1 MLAMMAVSTVPF
13 FALAVIASELQDEF
27 DISKFEL
34 GVLAAVN
41 TGIGALFAPTAGR
54 LSDSIG
60 ARNSVLLTL
69 VSSAASAAVL
79 ALASSFGLLIAG
91 AAVGGIAQGAGNPA
105 ANKAISVGVDEAK
118 RGVATGIKQS
128 GVQVGVAI
136 AGFTTPLMGA
146 SYGWRSAMWMY
157 AALAVLA
164 MAGLRLVPGKVDG
177 TRVPVRPTDRSGP
190 LPTFATY
197 VSIYALLLGMVGGG
211 LGRFLPLFAEEV
223 TGFTIERA
231 GLVFAV
237 QGLVAVPARLA
248 AGVALDRGA
257 SARTMMTLLGVF
269 GAVALLII
277 AAATEARPS
286 LLWIGTVLAGLTL
299 GTWNTAA
306 NLSMIRMKEHA
317 GRATGRLMAGFFL
330 GLTIGGP
337 LVGWSIDRFSYTPAW
352 LASSV
357 VALAA
362 AVVVAA
368 GAERPDNEDSIGT
381 LDT

>member
-177 TRVPVRPTDRSGP
+177 TGVPVRPTDRSGP